1 MAETKNSK
9 NANYTLL
16 PHRILHP
23 SPPWDPEKN
32 CHKIWVYYIQN
43 DRIEHTKLTKKT
55 AVFKVVIGPRNLR
68 KNVNIM
74 WFGLVGVFWNV
85 FRKFLCPIATLSVA
99 VSLPLKS
106 TFDKK
111 LNVKSYSDLISLLNI
126 TKHIDIT
133 FHKAPIFLI
142 PSVPCGLET

>member
-1 MAETKNSK
+1 
-9 NANYTLL
+9 
-16 PHRILHP
+16 
-23 SPPWDPEKN
+23 
-32 CHKIWVYYIQN
+32 
-43 DRIEHTKLTKKT
+43 
-55 AVFKVVIGPRNLR
+55 
-68 KNVNIM
+68 M